1 MSSKNC
7 IIYIGVFDMNR
18 IKELREEKHITQ
30 IRLSIELEVSQETI
44 SAYEKGKYFPSV
56 KMLIKL
62 SEIFNT
68 SIDYLLGLSD
78 IRNPELAMRLTPFE
92 ENLLTLSKDLD
103 EIGREKALS
112 YIEGY
117 LKILKDT

>member
-103 EIGREKALS
+103 EIGREKTLS

-117 LKILKDT
+117 LKK